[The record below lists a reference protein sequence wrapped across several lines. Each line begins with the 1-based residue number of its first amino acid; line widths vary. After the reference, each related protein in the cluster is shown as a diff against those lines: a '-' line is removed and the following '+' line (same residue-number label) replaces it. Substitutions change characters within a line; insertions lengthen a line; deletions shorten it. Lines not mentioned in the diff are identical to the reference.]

1 MMQEKLFDVLRSPLV
16 TEKTAR
22 ANQENQY
29 AFRVATTASKA
40 DIKAAVEQLFSV
52 NVKSVQT
59 LNVEGKSRRFR
70 GVAGRR
76 AGWKKAYVTLA
87 EGQTIDLGQ
96 AS

>member
-1 MMQEKLFDVLRSPLV
+1 MMREKLFDVLRSPLV

-29 AFRVATTASKA
+29 AFRVATTATKA

-52 NVKSVQT
+52 NVLAVQT
-59 LNVEGKSRRFR
+59 LNVAGKARRFR

-76 AGWKKAYVTLA
+76 AAWKKAYVTLA
-87 EGQTIDLGQ
+87 EGQAIDLGQ
-96 AS
+96 AG

>member
-29 AFRVATTASKA
+29 AFRVATTATKA

-52 NVKSVQT
+52 SVRSVQT
-59 LNVEGKSRRFR
+59 LNIAGKTRRFR

-76 AGWKKAYVTLA
+76 AAWKKAYVTLA

-96 AS
+96 AG

>member
-29 AFRVATTASKA
+29 AFRVATTATKA

-59 LNVEGKSRRFR
+59 LNVAGKSRRFR

-76 AGWKKAYVTLA
+76 ADWKKAYVTLA
-87 EGQTIDLGQ
+87 EGQAIDLGQ
-96 AS
+96 AG